1 MSGFAP
7 IIHGGGISSRGVAAV
22 EAGGIN
28 LGVTPL
34 FVFFFDEEDD
44 NQPVYDTFYI
54 IPHATDSLYCRPLD
68 SFPSTSVIV
77 VLEHSTTVSG

>member
-34 FVFFFDEEDD
+34 FVFFDEEDD
-44 NQPVYDTFYI
+44 NQPVYDTYDI

-68 SFPSTSVIV
+68 IFPSTSVIV

>member
-1 MSGFAP
+1 MGGYIIQRSSGS
-7 IIHGGGISSRGVAAV
+7 GSRGYQSRGDTIVCY
-22 EAGGIN
+22 
-28 LGVTPL
+28 
-34 FVFFFDEEDD
+34 FFDEEDD
-44 NQPVYDTFYI
+44 NLPVYDTYDI

>member
-1 MSGFAP
+1 M
-7 IIHGGGISSRGVAAV
+7 GGISSRGVAAV

-34 FVFFFDEEDD
+34 FVFWGGGDEEDD
-44 NQPVYDTFYI
+44 NQPVYDTYDI

-77 VLEHSTTVSG
+77 VLEHSTTVSF

>member
-1 MSGFAP
+1 MGGYIIQRSSGSGA
-7 IIHGGGISSRGVAAV
+7 GGGYQSRGDTIVCF
-22 EAGGIN
+22 
-28 LGVTPL
+28 LG
-34 FVFFFDEEDD
+34 DEEDD
-44 NQPVYDTFYI
+44 NLPVYDTYDI

>member
-22 EAGGIN
+22 EAGGYQSRGDTI
-28 LGVTPL
+28 VC
-34 FVFFFDEEDD
+34 FFFDEEDD
-44 NQPVYDTFYI
+44 NLPVYDTYDI

>member
-1 MSGFAP
+1 MGGYIIQRSSGS
-7 IIHGGGISSRGVAAV
+7 GSR
-22 EAGGIN
+22 GIN

-34 FVFFFDEEDD
+34 IVFFDEEDD
-44 NQPVYDTFYI
+44 NLPVYDTYDI

-77 VLEHSTTVSG
+77 VLEHSTTVSF